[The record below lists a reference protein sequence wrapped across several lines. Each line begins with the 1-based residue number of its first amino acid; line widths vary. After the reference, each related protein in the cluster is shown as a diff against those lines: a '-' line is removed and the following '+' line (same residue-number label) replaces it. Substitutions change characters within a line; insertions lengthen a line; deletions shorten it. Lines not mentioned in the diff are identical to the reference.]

1 MCQSPA
7 ESANNPTIAKRRSRN
22 VGADA
27 SCAFSALLIGFFSTA
42 EAAVCTWQ
50 GGDDIWSTPANWS
63 CAASPGAADDAAI
76 NVGQNVAL
84 DISPTVANFS
94 MAHAGATLSGAGTLS
109 STNDFD
115 MQAGTVSAILGGSVG
130 LTKTTA
136 GTVTLSGAN
145 TYTGN
150 TQVNAG
156 TLALGAGDVLAN
168 ASSLVVNGGTFD
180 LGANSDTVA
189 GVQLLSGS
197 ITGTGTLTSTSTF
210 DVQSGTVSA
219 ALGGSVG
226 LNKTT
231 AGSVTLSGTNT
242 YTGNT
247 QVNAGTLALGAS
259 DVLANTSSLIVNGG
273 TFDLGANSDTVAGVQ
288 LLSGSITGSGTLTST
303 STFDVQSGTI
313 SAALGGSVGL
323 SKTTAGTVTLSGNN
337 TYTGT
342 TQVNAGTL
350 TLGAGDVLA
359 NASSLIVNGGT
370 FDLGANNDTV
380 AGVQLL
386 SGSITGTGTLT
397 STSTFDVQAGT
408 ISAKLGGS
416 VGLNKTTAGTVTLSG
431 ANTYTGNTQVSAGTL
446 ALGASDVLA
455 NTSSL
460 IVNGGTFDLGAN
472 SDTVAGVQLLSG
484 SITGT
489 GTLTSTS
496 TFDVQAGTISAKL
509 GGSVG
514 LNKTTAGT
522 VTLSGANTYTGN
534 TQVSAGTLAL
544 GASDVLANTSSLIV
558 NGGTFDLGGNN
569 DTVAGV
575 QLLSGSI
582 TGTGALTSTSDFD
595 MQAGTI
601 SAALGG
607 SVGLSKTN
615 AGTVTLSGTNTY
627 TGNTQVNAGTLAL
640 GASDVLA
647 NTSSLIVNGGT
658 FDLGANSDTV
668 AGVQLLSGSITGSGT
683 LTSTSTFDVQSGTV
697 SAVLGGS
704 VGLTKTTAGT
714 VTLSGANT
722 YTGNTQVSAG
732 TLALGAGDVL
742 ANTSSLIVN
751 GGTFDLGANNDTVA
765 GVQLLSGSI
774 TGTGTLT
781 STSTFD
787 VQSGTVSAVLGGSVG
802 LTKTTAGTVTL
813 SGANT
818 YTGNTQVSAGTL
830 ALGAGDVLANTSSLI
845 VNGGTFDLGANSD
858 TVAGVQLTSGSI
870 TGTGTLTSNSAFDVQ
885 SGTVSAALGGSVGLN
900 KTTAGT
906 VTLSGSNTYTGTTQV
921 SAGTLALSASDAL
934 ANTSSLVVNGG
945 TFALG
950 SHNDTVAGV
959 RLLSG
964 SITGTGT
971 LTSNSAFDLQSGTVS
986 ANLGGGAGLNKT
998 TSGTVTLSGT
1008 NSYTGNTLV
1017 DAGVLNFTGSNT
1029 HSGNFTGNG
1038 TLQFGAGTQQF
1049 NAGTN
1054 LGTAN
1059 ITFSGGTNLVNAGV
1073 ALTATDAVF
1082 SGGTTTIAGDYSVSN
1097 STTVSGGTVNFSSAA
1112 TKQLNL
1118 GSTFTINNGTVNLQ
1132 HTSTEVSRYVQ
1143 TGGILSGPGEL
1154 RVQSAVLS
1162 GGEMRG
1168 PGSLIISG
1176 SGGSASD
1183 LLLNGNFIL
1192 NNQSTVI
1199 NSGNVRV
1206 TSNASFIGNGTYR
1219 QTAGTTRVD
1228 GVWSQ
1233 ALTDIQAGSFGGNG
1247 SVSGPLIN
1255 NGTVGIAGSH
1265 LTFNGPVS
1273 GSGSYAGI
1281 VDINNSFSPGP
1292 GANGQGIAAID
1303 AASAD
1308 LIFRQSSSLN
1318 LELGGVNGQL
1328 VTDSITA
1335 RSIDLQG
1342 AKLNLQRLASQPN
1355 FSPQQAFSQSVLLQ
1369 TTSGSISGNFNQ
1381 SITCPEGSSDMFIFS
1396 KQEKQ
1401 FLLTMVPRLPNL
1413 VPADVQSLA
1422 NALQQIDCSASTPTN
1437 LQNLLN
1443 GLKPFLAN
1451 GNADASKVDQFI
1463 SALRQISPGQI
1474 AAEQTVSNQI
1484 AKLQTGNI
1492 TQRLV
1497 TLRSASVG
1505 AGSASSF
1512 KSSPTFNT
1520 PVSSSMAIGS
1530 APGILSAPSSA
1541 NNISSPNASSSINT
1555 PSSTPSAP
1563 TSSASSPSL
1572 GSSPNT
1578 PSSNAISI
1586 QASTPEKDGQSSSNA
1601 PSSVSISL
1609 STDNDGNGTDLISGF
1624 SNLGLFINGQ
1634 FEWADRTATVVQR
1647 GYASTMSAVTAGADY
1662 RLSKRLLL
1670 GLSAGYGSSTALISQ
1685 QGGSQSIDGYTLSAF
1700 GSLNLTDNWYV
1711 DLVNN
1716 LTYNQYD
1723 SKRVTLYNDANGTAI
1738 NETASSQTDGW
1749 QNRTSLSS
1757 GYDIAVKEWTFGLRG
1772 RTEYGYNFVNG
1783 RKEQG
1788 AGLGMNMIVGEL
1800 DNESLSSSIGAMVSH
1815 ALSTPVGVL
1824 VSQVNVEWEHQ
1835 WFNKNSLIT
1844 TRFVDSPNNAFTT
1857 NSFSVDKDYINLR
1870 AGLSAQ
1876 LPFGGSAFVQY
1887 DTTFG
1892 QEYVSRHAFNVG
1904 IRMEF

>member
-1 MCQSPA
+1 
-7 ESANNPTIAKRRSRN
+7 
-22 VGADA
+22 
-27 SCAFSALLIGFFSTA
+27 
-42 EAAVCTWQ
+42 
-50 GGDDIWSTPANWS
+50 
-63 CAASPGAADDAAI
+63 
-76 NVGQNVAL
+76 
-84 DISPTVANFS
+84 
-94 MAHAGATLSGAGTLS
+94 
-109 STNDFD
+109 
-115 MQAGTVSAILGGSVG
+115 QAGTV
-130 LTKTTA
+130 
-136 GTVTLSGAN
+136 
-145 TYTGN
+145 
-150 TQVNAG
+150 
-156 TLALGAGDVLAN
+156 
-168 ASSLVVNGGTFD
+168 
-180 LGANSDTVA
+180 
-189 GVQLLSGS
+189 
-197 ITGTGTLTSTSTF
+197 
-210 DVQSGTVSA
+210 
-219 ALGGSVG
+219 
-226 LNKTT
+226 
-231 AGSVTLSGTNT
+231 
-242 YTGNT
+242 
-247 QVNAGTLALGAS
+247 
-259 DVLANTSSLIVNGG
+259 
-273 TFDLGANSDTVAGVQ
+273 
-288 LLSGSITGSGTLTST
+288 
-303 STFDVQSGTI
+303 
-313 SAALGGSVGL
+313 
-323 SKTTAGTVTLSGNN
+323 
-337 TYTGT
+337 
-342 TQVNAGTL
+342 
-350 TLGAGDVLA
+350 
-359 NASSLIVNGGT
+359 
-370 FDLGANNDTV
+370 
-380 AGVQLL
+380 
-386 SGSITGTGTLT
+386 
-397 STSTFDVQAGT
+397 
-408 ISAKLGGS
+408 
-416 VGLNKTTAGTVTLSG
+416 
-431 ANTYTGNTQVSAGTL
+431 
-446 ALGASDVLA
+446 
-455 NTSSL
+455 
-460 IVNGGTFDLGAN
+460 
-472 SDTVAGVQLLSG
+472 
-484 SITGT
+484 
-489 GTLTSTS
+489 
-496 TFDVQAGTISAKL
+496 
-509 GGSVG
+509 
-514 LNKTTAGT
+514 
-522 VTLSGANTYTGN
+522 
-534 TQVSAGTLAL
+534 
-544 GASDVLANTSSLIV
+544 
-558 NGGTFDLGGNN
+558 
-569 DTVAGV
+569 
-575 QLLSGSI
+575 
-582 TGTGALTSTSDFD
+582 
-595 MQAGTI
+595 

-627 TGNTQVNAGTLAL
+627 TDNTQVNAGTLAL

-647 NTSSLIVNGGT
+647 NTSN
-658 FDLGANSDTV
+658 
-668 AGVQLLSGSITGSGT
+668 
-683 LTSTSTFDVQSGTV
+683 
-697 SAVLGGS
+697 
-704 VGLTKTTAGT
+704 
-714 VTLSGANT
+714 
-722 YTGNTQVSAG
+722 
-732 TLALGAGDVL
+732 
-742 ANTSSLIVN
+742 
-751 GGTFDLGANNDTVA
+751 
-765 GVQLLSGSI
+765 
-774 TGTGTLT
+774 
-781 STSTFD
+781 
-787 VQSGTVSAVLGGSVG
+787 
-802 LTKTTAGTVTL
+802 
-813 SGANT
+813 
-818 YTGNTQVSAGTL
+818 
-830 ALGAGDVLANTSSLI
+830 
-845 VNGGTFDLGANSD
+845 
-858 TVAGVQLTSGSI
+858 
-870 TGTGTLTSNSAFDVQ
+870 
-885 SGTVSAALGGSVGLN
+885 
-900 KTTAGT
+900 
-906 VTLSGSNTYTGTTQV
+906 
-921 SAGTLALSASDAL
+921 
-934 ANTSSLVVNGG
+934 LVVNGG

-971 LTSNSAFDLQSGTVS
+971 LTSNSAFDLQSGTIS
-986 ANLGGGAGLNKT
+986 ANLGGNVGLNKT

-1154 RVQSAVLS
+1154 SVQSAVLS

-1206 TSNASFIGNGTYR
+1206 TGNATFTGNGTYR

-1265 LTFNGPVS
+1265 LTLNGPVS

-1303 AASAD
+1303 ATSAD
-1308 LIFRQSSSLN
+1308 LIFRQSGSLN

-1335 RSIDLQG
+1335 RSIDIQG

-1451 GNADASKVDQFI
+1451 GTADASKVDQFI

-1530 APGILSAPSSA
+1530 APGVLSAPSSA
-1541 NNISSPNASSSINT
+1541 NSISSPNASSSINT

-1563 TSSASSPSL
+1563 TSSVSSA
-1572 GSSPNT
+1572 SSPNT

-1609 STDNDGNGTDLISGF
+1609 STDNNNDGTDLISGF

-1634 FEWADRTATVVQR
+1634 FEWADRTATLAQR

-1892 QEYVSRHAFNVG
+1892 QQYVSRHAFNVG

>member
-1 MCQSPA
+1 M
-7 ESANNPTIAKRRSRN
+7 
-22 VGADA
+22 G
-27 SCAFSALLIGFFSTA
+27 
-42 EAAVCTWQ
+42 
-50 GGDDIWSTPANWS
+50 
-63 CAASPGAADDAAI
+63 
-76 NVGQNVAL
+76 
-84 DISPTVANFS
+84 
-94 MAHAGATLSGAGTLS
+94 LS
-109 STNDFD
+109 
-115 MQAGTVSAILGGSVG
+115 
-130 LTKTTA
+130 KTTA
-136 GTVTLSGAN
+136 GTVTLSGSN

-156 TLALGAGDVLAN
+156 TLALGASDVLAN
-168 ASSLVVNGGTFD
+168 ASNLIVNGGTFA
-180 LGANSDTVA
+180 LGSNNDTVA
-189 GVQLLSGS
+189 GLQLLSGS

-219 ALGGSVG
+219 KLGGTNIG

-231 AGSVTLSGTNT
+231 
-242 YTGNT
+242 
-247 QVNAGTLALGAS
+247 
-259 DVLANTSSLIVNGG
+259 
-273 TFDLGANSDTVAGVQ
+273 
-288 LLSGSITGSGTLTST
+288 
-303 STFDVQSGTI
+303 
-313 SAALGGSVGL
+313 
-323 SKTTAGTVTLSGNN
+323 
-337 TYTGT
+337 
-342 TQVNAGTL
+342 
-350 TLGAGDVLA
+350 
-359 NASSLIVNGGT
+359 
-370 FDLGANNDTV
+370 
-380 AGVQLL
+380 
-386 SGSITGTGTLT
+386 
-397 STSTFDVQAGT
+397 
-408 ISAKLGGS
+408 
-416 VGLNKTTAGTVTLSG
+416 
-431 ANTYTGNTQVSAGTL
+431 
-446 ALGASDVLA
+446 
-455 NTSSL
+455 
-460 IVNGGTFDLGAN
+460 
-472 SDTVAGVQLLSG
+472 
-484 SITGT
+484 
-489 GTLTSTS
+489 
-496 TFDVQAGTISAKL
+496 
-509 GGSVG
+509 
-514 LNKTTAGT
+514 
-522 VTLSGANTYTGN
+522 
-534 TQVSAGTLAL
+534 
-544 GASDVLANTSSLIV
+544 
-558 NGGTFDLGGNN
+558 
-569 DTVAGV
+569 
-575 QLLSGSI
+575 
-582 TGTGALTSTSDFD
+582 
-595 MQAGTI
+595 
-601 SAALGG
+601 
-607 SVGLSKTN
+607 

-640 GASDVLA
+640 
-647 NTSSLIVNGGT
+647 
-658 FDLGANSDTV
+658 
-668 AGVQLLSGSITGSGT
+668 
-683 LTSTSTFDVQSGTV
+683 
-697 SAVLGGS
+697 
-704 VGLTKTTAGT
+704 
-714 VTLSGANT
+714 
-722 YTGNTQVSAG
+722 
-732 TLALGAGDVL
+732 
-742 ANTSSLIVN
+742 
-751 GGTFDLGANNDTVA
+751 
-765 GVQLLSGSI
+765 
-774 TGTGTLT
+774 
-781 STSTFD
+781 
-787 VQSGTVSAVLGGSVG
+787 
-802 LTKTTAGTVTL
+802 
-813 SGANT
+813 
-818 YTGNTQVSAGTL
+818 
-830 ALGAGDVLANTSSLI
+830 
-845 VNGGTFDLGANSD
+845 
-858 TVAGVQLTSGSI
+858 
-870 TGTGTLTSNSAFDVQ
+870 
-885 SGTVSAALGGSVGLN
+885 
-900 KTTAGT
+900 
-906 VTLSGSNTYTGTTQV
+906 
-921 SAGTLALSASDAL
+921 SASDAL
-934 ANTSSLVVNGG
+934 ANTSSLVVDGG

-986 ANLGGGAGLNKT
+986 ANLGGGVGLNKT

-1017 DAGVLNFTGSNT
+1017 DAGVLNFTGNNT

-1247 SVSGPLIN
+1247 SVSGPVIN

-1265 LTFNGPVS
+1265 LTLNGPVS

-1335 RSIDLQG
+1335 RSIDIQG

-1530 APGILSAPSSA
+1530 APGVLSAPSSA

-1555 PSSTPSAP
+1555 PSSAPSAP
-1563 TSSASSPSL
+1563 TSSASSP
-1572 GSSPNT
+1572 NT
-1578 PSSNAISI
+1578 PSSNAINI

-1609 STDNDGNGTDLISGF
+1609 STDNNNDGTDLISGF

-1647 GYASTMSAVTAGADY
+1647 GYASSMSAVTAGADY

-1788 AGLGMNMIVGEL
+1788 ADLGMNMIVGEL

>member
-1 MCQSPA
+1 MCQSLA
-7 ESANNPTIAKRRSRN
+7 ESANNPLIAGRRSRSL
-22 VGADA
+22 GAYA
-27 SCAFSALLIGFFSTA
+27 SYPFSALLIGFFSTA
-42 EAAVCTWQ
+42 DAAVCNWQ

-63 CAASPGAADDAAI
+63 CAASPGAADDAVI

-84 DISPTVANFS
+84 DISPSVANFS
-94 MAHAGATLSGAGTLS
+94 LAHAGATLSGAGTLT

-115 MQAGTVSAILGGSVG
+115 MQAGTVSAVLGGSVG
-130 LTKTTA
+130 LNKTTA
-136 GTVTLSGAN
+136 GTVTLSGTN

-150 TQVNAG
+150 TQVSAG
-156 TLALGAGDVLAN
+156 TLVLGNSNVIAD

-197 ITGTGTLTSTSTF
+197 ITGTGTLTSNSTF
-210 DVQSGTVSA
+210 DMQAGTVSA
-219 ALGGSVG
+219 V
-226 LNKTT
+226 
-231 AGSVTLSGTNT
+231 
-242 YTGNT
+242 
-247 QVNAGTLALGAS
+247 
-259 DVLANTSSLIVNGG
+259 
-273 TFDLGANSDTVAGVQ
+273 
-288 LLSGSITGSGTLTST
+288 
-303 STFDVQSGTI
+303 
-313 SAALGGSVGL
+313 
-323 SKTTAGTVTLSGNN
+323 
-337 TYTGT
+337 
-342 TQVNAGTL
+342 
-350 TLGAGDVLA
+350 
-359 NASSLIVNGGT
+359 
-370 FDLGANNDTV
+370 
-380 AGVQLL
+380 
-386 SGSITGTGTLT
+386 
-397 STSTFDVQAGT
+397 
-408 ISAKLGGS
+408 LGGS

-431 ANTYTGNTQVSAGTL
+431 TNTYTGNTQVSAGSL
-446 ALGASDVLA
+446 ALGNSNVIADA
-455 NTSSL
+455 SSL
-460 IVNGGTFDLGAN
+460 VVNGGTFDLGAN

-489 GTLTSTS
+489 GTLTSNS
-496 TFDVQAGTISAKL
+496 TFDMQAGTVSAVL

-522 VTLSGANTYTGN
+522 VTLSGTNTYTGN
-534 TQVSAGTLAL
+534 TQVSAGSLAL
-544 GASDVLANTSSLIV
+544 GNSNVIADASNLV
-558 NGGTFDLGGNN
+558 
-569 DTVAGV
+569 
-575 QLLSGSI
+575 
-582 TGTGALTSTSDFD
+582 
-595 MQAGTI
+595 
-601 SAALGG
+601 
-607 SVGLSKTN
+607 
-615 AGTVTLSGTNTY
+615 
-627 TGNTQVNAGTLAL
+627 
-640 GASDVLA
+640 
-647 NTSSLIVNGGT
+647 VNGGT

-668 AGVQLLSGSITGSGT
+668 AGVQLLSGSITGTGT
-683 LTSTSTFDVQSGTV
+683 LTSNSTFDMQAGTV

-704 VGLTKTTAGT
+704 VGLNKTTAGT
-714 VTLSGANT
+714 VTLSGTNTYTGNTQVSAGSLALGNSNVIADASSLVVNGGTFDLGANSDTVAGVQLLSGSITGTGTLTSNSAFDLQAGTVSAVLGGSVGLNKTTAGTVTLSGTNTYTGNTQVSTGTLALGNSNVIADASSLVVNGGTFDLGANSDTVAGVQLLSGSITGTGTLTSNSTFDMQAGTVSAVLGGSVGLNKTTAGTVTLSGSNT

-751 GGTFDLGANNDTVA
+751 GGSFDLGSHNDTVA

-781 STSTFD
+781 SNSTFD
-787 VQSGTVSAVLGGSVG
+787 MQAGTVSAVLGGSVG
-802 LTKTTAGTVTL
+802 LNKTTAGTVTL
-813 SGANT
+813 SGTNT

-845 VNGGTFDLGANSD
+845 VNGGSFD
-858 TVAGVQLTSGSI
+858 
-870 TGTGTLTSNSAFDVQ
+870 
-885 SGTVSAALGGSVGLN
+885 
-900 KTTAGT
+900 
-906 VTLSGSNTYTGTTQV
+906 
-921 SAGTLALSASDAL
+921 
-934 ANTSSLVVNGG
+934 
-945 TFALG
+945 LG

-959 RLLSG
+959 QLLSG

-971 LTSNSAFDLQSGTVS
+971 LTSNSAFDLQAGTVN
-986 ANLGGGAGLNKT
+986 ANLGGNVGLNKT
-998 TSGTVTLSGT
+998 TSGTVILNGT

-1038 TLQFGAGTQQF
+1038 TLQFGAGNHQF
-1049 NAGTN
+1049 NTGTN

-1112 TKQLNL
+1112 TKLLNL

-1162 GGEMRG
+1162 GGQMLG

-1206 TSNASFIGNGTYR
+1206 TSNATFTGSGTYR
-1219 QTAGTTRVD
+1219 QTAGTTQVD

-1233 ALTDIQAGSFGGNG
+1233 ALTEIQAGSFGGNG
-1247 SVSGPLIN
+1247 SISGPLIN
-1255 NGTVGIAGSH
+1255 DGTVGIAGSH
-1265 LTFNGPVS
+1265 LTLNGPVS

-1303 AASAD
+1303 ATSAD
-1308 LIFRQSSSLN
+1308 LIFRESSSLN

-1328 VTDSITA
+1328 VTDAINA
-1335 RSIDLQG
+1335 RSIDIQG
-1342 AKLNLQRLASQPN
+1342 AKLNLQRLLSQPN

-1422 NALQQIDCSASTPTN
+1422 SALQQIDCSASTPTN

-1451 GNADASKVDQFI
+1451 GTADASKVDQFI

-1484 AKLQTGNI
+1484 AKLQSGNV

-1497 TLRSASVG
+1497 SLRAGSVG
-1505 AGSASSF
+1505 AGSPSSF
-1512 KSSPTFNT
+1512 NASAKLNT

-1530 APGILSAPSSA
+1530 APGNISGPSSTNSVSA
-1541 NNISSPNASSSINT
+1541 PNASSSINT
-1555 PSSTPSAP
+1555 PS
-1563 TSSASSPSL
+1563 
-1572 GSSPNT
+1572 T
-1578 PSSNAISI
+1578 PSSNGISI

-1609 STDNDGNGTDLISGF
+1609 NTGNDADGTDLISGF

-1662 RLSKRLLL
+1662 RLSKRLLM

-1685 QGGSQSIDGYTLSAF
+1685 QGGSQSIDGYTVSAF

-1723 SKRVTLYNDANGTAI
+1723 SKRVTLYNDANGTAV

-1788 AGLGMNMIVGEL
+1788 AGLGMNMIVGDL
-1800 DNESLSSSIGAMVSH
+1800 DNESLSSSIGAMVTH
-1815 ALSTPVGVL
+1815 ALSTPMGVL

-1876 LPFGGSAFVQY
+1876 LPFGGSAFIQY

>member
-7 ESANNPTIAKRRSRN
+7 ESANNPTIAKRRSRS

-27 SCAFSALLIGFFSTA
+27 SFAFSALLIGFFSTA

-180 LGANSDTVA
+180 LGAN
-189 GVQLLSGS
+189 
-197 ITGTGTLTSTSTF
+197 
-210 DVQSGTVSA
+210 
-219 ALGGSVG
+219 
-226 LNKTT
+226 
-231 AGSVTLSGTNT
+231 
-242 YTGNT
+242 
-247 QVNAGTLALGAS
+247 
-259 DVLANTSSLIVNGG
+259 
-273 TFDLGANSDTVAGVQ
+273 
-288 LLSGSITGSGTLTST
+288 
-303 STFDVQSGTI
+303 
-313 SAALGGSVGL
+313 
-323 SKTTAGTVTLSGNN
+323 
-337 TYTGT
+337 
-342 TQVNAGTL
+342 
-350 TLGAGDVLA
+350 
-359 NASSLIVNGGT
+359 
-370 FDLGANNDTV
+370 NDTV

-408 ISAKLGGS
+408 VSANLGGS

-446 ALGASDVLA
+446 ALGASDA
-455 NTSSL
+455 
-460 IVNGGTFDLGAN
+460 
-472 SDTVAGVQLLSG
+472 
-484 SITGT
+484 
-489 GTLTSTS
+489 
-496 TFDVQAGTISAKL
+496 
-509 GGSVG
+509 
-514 LNKTTAGT
+514 
-522 VTLSGANTYTGN
+522 
-534 TQVSAGTLAL
+534 
-544 GASDVLANTSSLIV
+544 
-558 NGGTFDLGGNN
+558 
-569 DTVAGV
+569 
-575 QLLSGSI
+575 
-582 TGTGALTSTSDFD
+582 
-595 MQAGTI
+595 
-601 SAALGG
+601 
-607 SVGLSKTN
+607 
-615 AGTVTLSGTNTY
+615 
-627 TGNTQVNAGTLAL
+627 
-640 GASDVLA
+640 
-647 NTSSLIVNGGT
+647 
-658 FDLGANSDTV
+658 
-668 AGVQLLSGSITGSGT
+668 
-683 LTSTSTFDVQSGTV
+683 
-697 SAVLGGS
+697 
-704 VGLTKTTAGT
+704 
-714 VTLSGANT
+714 
-722 YTGNTQVSAG
+722 
-732 TLALGAGDVL
+732 L

-781 STSTFD
+781 STSDFDMQAGTVSAALGGSVGLSKTTAGTVTLSGTNTYTGNTQVNAGTLALGAGDVLANASSLIVNGGTFDLGANSDTVAGVQLLSGSITGSGTLTSNSTFDVQSGTVSAKLGGTNIGLNKTTAGTVTLSGANTYTGNTQVSAGTLTLGASDVLANTSSLVVNGDTFDLGANNDTVAGVQLTSGSITGTGTLTSTSDFDMQAGTVSAALGGSVGLTKTTAGTVTLSGTNTYTGNTQVNAGTLALGAGDVLANASSLIVNGGTFDLGANNDTVAGVQLLSGSITGSGTLTSNSTFDVQAGTVSAALGGSAGLSKITAGTVTLSGTNTYTGNTQVSAGTLALGASDVLANASSLVVNGGTFALGNHNDTVDGVQLTSGSITGSGTLTSNSTFDVQSGTVSAALGGSVGLTKTTAGSVTLSGTNTYTGNTQVNAGTLALGAGDVLANTSSLVVNGGTFDLGANSDTVAGVQLLSGSITGSGTLTSNSTFD

-813 SGANT
+813 SGTNT
-818 YTGNTQVSAGTL
+818 YTGNTLVSAGTL
-830 ALGAGDVLANTSSLI
+830 ALGASDVLANTSSLI
-845 VNGGTFDLGANSD
+845 VNGGTFALGSHND
-858 TVAGVQLTSGSI
+858 TVAGVRLLSGSI
-870 TGTGTLTSNSAFDVQ
+870 TGAGTLTSNSAFDVQ
-885 SGTVSAALGGSVGLN
+885 SGTVSANLGGSVGLS
-900 KTTAGT
+900 KTTAGS
-906 VTLSGSNTYTGTTQV
+906 VTLSGSNTYTGNTQV
-921 SAGTLALSASDAL
+921 SAGALTLGASDVL

-964 SITGTGT
+964 SITGAGT

-1132 HTSTEVSRYVQ
+1132 HSSTEVSRYVQ

-1247 SVSGPLIN
+1247 NISGPLIN

-1265 LTFNGPVS
+1265 LTLNGPVS
-1273 GSGSYAGI
+1273 GNGSYAGI

-1308 LIFRQSSSLN
+1308 LIFRQASSLN

-1335 RSIDLQG
+1335 RSIDIQG

-1492 TQRLV
+1492 TQRLI

-1530 APGILSAPSSA
+1530 APGVLSAPGSA
-1541 NNISSPNASSSINT
+1541 NSISSPNASSSINT
-1555 PSSTPSAP
+1555 PSSAPSAP
-1563 TSSASSPSL
+1563 TSSVSSA
-1572 GSSPNT
+1572 SSPNT

-1586 QASTPEKDGQSSSNA
+1586 QASTPEKDGQPSSNA

-1609 STDNDGNGTDLISGF
+1609 STDNNNDGTDLISGF

-1647 GYASTMSAVTAGADY
+1647 GYASSMSAVTAGADY

-1892 QEYVSRHAFNVG
+1892 QQYVSRHAFNVG

>member
-1 MCQSPA
+1 MYQAPA
-7 ESANNPTIAKRRSRN
+7 ESANNPPIAKRRSRS
-22 VGADA
+22 VGA
-27 SCAFSALLIGFFSTA
+27 SCAISALLFGFFSTA
-42 EAAVCTWQ
+42 DAAVCNWQ

-63 CAASPGAADDAAI
+63 CAASPGAADDAVI

-94 MAHAGATLSGAGTLS
+94 LAHAGSTLSGAGTLTS
-109 STNDFD
+109 NNDFD
-115 MQAGTVSAILGGSVG
+115 MQAGTVSAALGGSVG
-130 LTKTTA
+130 LSKTTA
-136 GTVTLSGAN
+136 GTVTLSGTN

-156 TLALGAGDVLAN
+156 TLALGASDVLAN
-168 ASSLVVNGGTFD
+168 ASSLVVNGGIFD
-180 LGANSDTVA
+180 LGSNNDTVT

-219 ALGGSVG
+219 NLGGSVG

-231 AGSVTLSGTNT
+231 AGTMTLSGANS

-273 TFDLGANSDTVAGVQ
+273 TFDLGSHNDTVDGVQ
-288 LLSGSITGSGTLTST
+288 LTSGSITGTGTLTST
-303 STFDVQSGTI
+303 STFDVQSGTV

-323 SKTTAGTVTLSGNN
+323 TKTTAGTVTLSGSN
-337 TYTGT
+337 TYTGN
-342 TQVNAGTL
+342 TQVSTGTL
-350 TLGAGDVLA
+350 ALGASDVLA
-359 NASSLIVNGGT
+359 NASSLIVNGGI
-370 FDLGANNDTV
+370 FDLGSNNDTVTGVQLLSGSITGTGTLTSTSTFDVQAGTVSANLGGNNIGLSKISAGTVTLSGANSYTGNTQVNAGTLALGASDVLANASSLVVNGGIFDLGSNNDTVTGVQLLSGSITGTGTLTSTSTFDVQSGTVSTALGGNNIGLSKISAGTVTLSGANSYTGNTQVNAGTLALGASDVLANASSLVVNGGTFALGPHNDTV

-408 ISAKLGGS
+408 VSAALGGS
-416 VGLNKTTAGTVTLSG
+416 VGLTKTTAGTVTLSG
-431 ANTYTGNTQVSAGTL
+431 SNTYTGNTQVSAGTL

-460 IVNGGTFDLGAN
+460 IVNGGTFDLGSN
-472 SDTVAGVQLLSG
+472 NDTVTGVQLLSGSITGTGTLTSTSDFDMQAGTVSANLGGSVGLNKTSAGTVTLSGSNTYTGNTQVNVGTLALGASDVLANASNLIVNGGIFDLGSNNDTVTGVQLLSG

-496 TFDVQAGTISAKL
+496 TFDVR
-509 GGSVG
+509 
-514 LNKTTAGT
+514 AGT
-522 VTLSGANTYTGN
+522 V
-534 TQVSAGTLAL
+534 
-544 GASDVLANTSSLIV
+544 
-558 NGGTFDLGGNN
+558 
-569 DTVAGV
+569 
-575 QLLSGSI
+575 
-582 TGTGALTSTSDFD
+582 
-595 MQAGTI
+595 

-607 SVGLSKTN
+607 SVGLTKTT

-647 NTSSLIVNGGT
+647 NASSLIVNGGT
-658 FDLGANSDTV
+658 FALGSNNDTV
-668 AGVQLLSGSITGSGT
+668 TGVQLLSGSITGTGT
-683 LTSTSTFDVQSGTV
+683 LTSTSDFDMQAGTI
-697 SAVLGGS
+697 SAALGGS

-714 VTLSGANT
+714 VTLSGTNT

-732 TLALGAGDVL
+732 TLALGASDVL
-742 ANTSSLIVN
+742 TNSSSLIVN
-751 GGTFDLGANNDTVA
+751 
-765 GVQLLSGSI
+765 S
-774 TGTGTLT
+774 GTL
-781 STSTFD
+781 D
-787 VQSGTVSAVLGGSVG
+787 
-802 LTKTTAGTVTL
+802 
-813 SGANT
+813 
-818 YTGNTQVSAGTL
+818 
-830 ALGAGDVLANTSSLI
+830 
-845 VNGGTFDLGANSD
+845 
-858 TVAGVQLTSGSI
+858 
-870 TGTGTLTSNSAFDVQ
+870 
-885 SGTVSAALGGSVGLN
+885 
-900 KTTAGT
+900 
-906 VTLSGSNTYTGTTQV
+906 
-921 SAGTLALSASDAL
+921 
-934 ANTSSLVVNGG
+934 
-945 TFALG
+945 LG

-959 RLLSG
+959 QLTSG

-986 ANLGGGAGLNKT
+986 ANLGGSVGLNKT

-1038 TLQFGAGTQQF
+1038 TLQFGAGTHQF
-1049 NAGTN
+1049 NAGTS

-1073 ALTATDAVF
+1073 ALSATDALF

-1112 TKQLNL
+1112 NKLLNL

-1162 GGEMRG
+1162 GGQMLG

-1206 TSNASFIGNGTYR
+1206 TSNATFTGAGTYR
-1219 QTAGTTRVD
+1219 QTAGTTQVD

-1233 ALTDIQAGSFGGNG
+1233 ALTEIQAGSFGGNG
-1247 SVSGPLIN
+1247 NISGPVIN

-1265 LTFNGPVS
+1265 LTLNGPVS
-1273 GSGSYAGI
+1273 GSGSYAGT

-1292 GANGQGIAAID
+1292 GANGQGIAAIN
-1303 AASAD
+1303 ATSAD
-1308 LIFRQSSSLN
+1308 LIFRQSSNLN

-1335 RSIDLQG
+1335 RSIDIQG

-1369 TTSGSISGNFNQ
+1369 TTSGSITGNFNQ

-1422 NALQQIDCSASTPTN
+1422 SALQQIDCSATTPSN

-1451 GNADASKVDQFI
+1451 GTADASKVDQFI

-1492 TQRLV
+1492 TQRLI
-1497 TLRSASVG
+1497 TQRSASVG
-1505 AGSASSF
+1505 AGSPSSF

-1530 APGILSAPSSA
+1530 ASGNVSLPSSA
-1541 NNISSPNASSSINT
+1541 NSISAPNASSSINT
-1555 PSSTPSAP
+1555 PSSAPSAP
-1563 TSSASSPSL
+1563 TSSASA
-1572 GSSPNT
+1572 
-1578 PSSNAISI
+1578 PSSNGISI

-1609 STDNDGNGTDLISGF
+1609 STDNDNDGTDLISGF

-1634 FEWADRTATVVQR
+1634 FEWADRTATLAQR

-1800 DNESLSSSIGAMVSH
+1800 DNESLSSSIGAMISH

-1892 QEYVSRHAFNVG
+1892 QQYVSRHAFNVG

>member
-7 ESANNPTIAKRRSRN
+7 EPTNNPLTGERHSR
-22 VGADA
+22 DA
-27 SCAFSALLIGFFSTA
+27 GTSLTYAFSALLLGFFSTA
-42 EAAVCTWQ
+42 DATTCNWLVIDST
-50 GGDDIWSTPANWS
+50 WSTPANWS
-63 CAASPGAADDAAI
+63 CAASPGAADDAVI
-76 NVGQNVAL
+76 DVGQTVDL
-84 DISPTVANFS
+84 DISPTVTKFTLANS
-94 MAHAGATLSGAGTLS
+94 AAILSGTETLT
-109 STNDFD
+109 STTDFD
-115 MQAGTVSAILGGSVG
+115 MQAGTVNANLAGSVGLTKTTAGTVTLSGTNTYTGNTQVSAGTLALGASDVLANASSLLVNGGIFDLGVNNDTVALVQLLSGSITGTGTLTSTSTFDVQSGTVSAALGGSVGLTKTTTGTVTLSGTNTYTGNTQVSAGTLALGASDVLANASSLIVNGGTFDLGSNNDTVTGVQLLSGSITGTGTLTSTSTFDVQSGTVSAALGGSVG

-136 GTVTLSGAN
+136 GTVTLSGTNA
-145 TYTGN
+145 YTGN
-150 TQVNAG
+150 TQVSAG
-156 TLALGAGDVLAN
+156 TLALGASDVLAN
-168 ASSLVVNGGTFD
+168 ASSLIVNGGTFD
-180 LGANSDTVA
+180 LGSNNDTVTGVQLLSGSITGTGTLTSTSTFDVQAGTVSAALGGSVGLTKTTAGTVTLSGINAYTGNTQVSAGTLALGASDVLANASSLIVNGGIFALGANSDTVA

-226 LNKTT
+226 LT
-231 AGSVTLSGTNT
+231 
-242 YTGNT
+242 
-247 QVNAGTLALGAS
+247 
-259 DVLANTSSLIVNGG
+259 
-273 TFDLGANSDTVAGVQ
+273 
-288 LLSGSITGSGTLTST
+288 
-303 STFDVQSGTI
+303 
-313 SAALGGSVGL
+313 
-323 SKTTAGTVTLSGNN
+323 KTTAGTVTLSG
-337 TYTGT
+337 T
-342 TQVNAGTL
+342 NA
-350 TLGAGDVLA
+350 
-359 NASSLIVNGGT
+359 
-370 FDLGANNDTV
+370 
-380 AGVQLL
+380 
-386 SGSITGTGTLT
+386 
-397 STSTFDVQAGT
+397 
-408 ISAKLGGS
+408 
-416 VGLNKTTAGTVTLSG
+416 
-431 ANTYTGNTQVSAGTL
+431 YTGNTQVSAGTL

-455 NTSSL
+455 NASSL
-460 IVNGGTFDLGAN
+460 IVNGGTFDLG
-472 SDTVAGVQLLSG
+472 S
-484 SITGT
+484 
-489 GTLTSTS
+489 
-496 TFDVQAGTISAKL
+496 
-509 GGSVG
+509 
-514 LNKTTAGT
+514 
-522 VTLSGANTYTGN
+522 
-534 TQVSAGTLAL
+534 
-544 GASDVLANTSSLIV
+544 
-558 NGGTFDLGGNN
+558 NN
-569 DTVAGV
+569 DTV
-575 QLLSGSI
+575 
-582 TGTGALTSTSDFD
+582 T
-595 MQAGTI
+595 
-601 SAALGG
+601 
-607 SVGLSKTN
+607 
-615 AGTVTLSGTNTY
+615 
-627 TGNTQVNAGTLAL
+627 
-640 GASDVLA
+640 
-647 NTSSLIVNGGT
+647 
-658 FDLGANSDTV
+658 
-668 AGVQLLSGSITGSGT
+668 
-683 LTSTSTFDVQSGTV
+683 
-697 SAVLGGS
+697 
-704 VGLTKTTAGT
+704 
-714 VTLSGANT
+714 
-722 YTGNTQVSAG
+722 
-732 TLALGAGDVL
+732 
-742 ANTSSLIVN
+742 
-751 GGTFDLGANNDTVA
+751 

-787 VQSGTVSAVLGGSVG
+787 VQSGTVSAALGGSVG

-813 SGANT
+813 SGTNA

-830 ALGAGDVLANTSSLI
+830 ALGASDVLANASSLI
-845 VNGGTFDLGANSD
+845 VNGGTFDLGSNND
-858 TVAGVQLTSGSI
+858 TVTGVQLLSGSI
-870 TGTGTLTSNSAFDVQ
+870 TGTGTLTSTSTFDVQ
-885 SGTVSAALGGSVGLN
+885 AGTVSAALGGSVGLT

-906 VTLSGSNTYTGTTQV
+906 VTLSGINAYTGNTQV
-921 SAGTLALSASDAL
+921 SAGTLALGASDVL
-934 ANTSSLVVNGG
+934 ANASSLIVNGG
-945 TFALG
+945 IFALG
-950 SHNDTVAGV
+950 ANSDTVAGV
-959 RLLSG
+959 QLLSG

-971 LTSNSAFDLQSGTVS
+971 LTSNSAFDLQAGTVS
-986 ANLGGGAGLNKT
+986 ANLAGSVGLNKT
-998 TSGTVTLSGT
+998 TSGTVTLGGT

-1017 DAGVLNFTGSNT
+1017 DAGKLNFTGSNT

-1038 TLQFGAGTQQF
+1038 TLEFGAGTHQF

-1059 ITFSGGTNLVNAGV
+1059 ITFSGGTNLVNADV

-1097 STTVSGGTVNFSSAA
+1097 STEVSGGIVNFSSAA
-1112 TKQLNL
+1112 TKLLNL
-1118 GSTFTINNGTVNLQ
+1118 GSTFTIKGGTVNLQ
-1132 HTSTEVSRYVQ
+1132 HTSTEVSRYEQ

-1162 GGEMRG
+1162 GGEMQG

-1206 TSNASFIGNGTYR
+1206 TGNATFTGTGTYR
-1219 QTAGTTRVD
+1219 QTAGTTQVD

-1233 ALTDIQAGSFGGNG
+1233 ALTEIQAGTFGGNG
-1247 SVSGPLIN
+1247 NISGPVIN

-1265 LTFNGPVS
+1265 LTLNGPVS
-1273 GSGSYAGI
+1273 GSGSYAGS

-1303 AASAD
+1303 ATSAD

-1335 RSIDLQG
+1335 RSIDIQG

-1369 TTSGSISGNFNQ
+1369 TTSGSITGNFNQ

-1422 NALQQIDCSASTPTN
+1422 SALQQIDCSASTSAN

-1451 GNADASKVDQFI
+1451 GTADASKVDQFI

-1474 AAEQTVSNQI
+1474 AAEQNVSNQI
-1484 AKLQTGNI
+1484 AKLQTSNI
-1492 TQRLV
+1492 TQRLI
-1497 TLRSASVG
+1497 TLRSPNVG
-1505 AGSASSF
+1505 AGTLSSFNAPANLNSTVTSSFNAGGASSLG
-1512 KSSPTFNT
+1512 T
-1520 PVSSSMAIGS
+1520 PSATNSVST
-1530 APGILSAPSSA
+1530 
-1541 NNISSPNASSSINT
+1541 PNASSSINT
-1555 PSSTPSAP
+1555 PSSAPS
-1563 TSSASSPSL
+1563 S
-1572 GSSPNT
+1572 

-1586 QASTPEKDGQSSSNA
+1586 QASTPEKEGQPSSNT

-1609 STDNDGNGTDLISGF
+1609 STDNDNDGTDLFSGF
-1624 SNLGLFINGQ
+1624 NNLGLFINGQ

-1662 RLSKRLLL
+1662 RLSKRLLM

-1723 SKRVTLYNDANGTAI
+1723 SKRVTLYNDAIGTAI

-1757 GYDIAVKEWTFGLRG
+1757 GYDIALKEWTFGLRG

-1788 AGLGMNMIVGEL
+1788 AGLGMNMIVGDL
-1800 DNESLSSSIGAMVSH
+1800 NNESLSSSIGAMISH
-1815 ALSTPVGVL
+1815 ALSTPMGVL

-1844 TRFVDSPNNAFTT
+1844 TRFVDAPNNAFTT

-1876 LPFGGSAFVQY
+1876 LPFGGSAFIQY
-1887 DTTFG
+1887 DTTIG

>member
-7 ESANNPTIAKRRSRN
+7 ESANNPTIAKRRSRS

-27 SCAFSALLIGFFSTA
+27 SFAFSALLIGFFSTA

-180 LGANSDTVA
+180 LGAN
-189 GVQLLSGS
+189 
-197 ITGTGTLTSTSTF
+197 
-210 DVQSGTVSA
+210 
-219 ALGGSVG
+219 
-226 LNKTT
+226 
-231 AGSVTLSGTNT
+231 
-242 YTGNT
+242 
-247 QVNAGTLALGAS
+247 
-259 DVLANTSSLIVNGG
+259 
-273 TFDLGANSDTVAGVQ
+273 
-288 LLSGSITGSGTLTST
+288 
-303 STFDVQSGTI
+303 
-313 SAALGGSVGL
+313 
-323 SKTTAGTVTLSGNN
+323 
-337 TYTGT
+337 
-342 TQVNAGTL
+342 
-350 TLGAGDVLA
+350 
-359 NASSLIVNGGT
+359 
-370 FDLGANNDTV
+370 NDTV

-408 ISAKLGGS
+408 VSANLGGS

-446 ALGASDVLA
+446 ALGASDA
-455 NTSSL
+455 
-460 IVNGGTFDLGAN
+460 
-472 SDTVAGVQLLSG
+472 
-484 SITGT
+484 
-489 GTLTSTS
+489 
-496 TFDVQAGTISAKL
+496 
-509 GGSVG
+509 
-514 LNKTTAGT
+514 
-522 VTLSGANTYTGN
+522 
-534 TQVSAGTLAL
+534 
-544 GASDVLANTSSLIV
+544 
-558 NGGTFDLGGNN
+558 
-569 DTVAGV
+569 
-575 QLLSGSI
+575 
-582 TGTGALTSTSDFD
+582 
-595 MQAGTI
+595 
-601 SAALGG
+601 
-607 SVGLSKTN
+607 
-615 AGTVTLSGTNTY
+615 
-627 TGNTQVNAGTLAL
+627 
-640 GASDVLA
+640 
-647 NTSSLIVNGGT
+647 
-658 FDLGANSDTV
+658 
-668 AGVQLLSGSITGSGT
+668 
-683 LTSTSTFDVQSGTV
+683 
-697 SAVLGGS
+697 
-704 VGLTKTTAGT
+704 
-714 VTLSGANT
+714 
-722 YTGNTQVSAG
+722 
-732 TLALGAGDVL
+732 L

-781 STSTFD
+781 STSDFDMQAGTVSAALGGSVGLSKTTAGTVTLSGTNTYTGNTQVNAGTFALGAGDVLANASSLIVNGGTFDLGANSDTVAGVQLLSGSITGSGTLTSNSTFD
-787 VQSGTVSAVLGGSVG
+787 VQSGTVSAKLGGTNIG
-802 LTKTTAGTVTL
+802 LNKTTAGTVTL

-830 ALGAGDVLANTSSLI
+830 TLGASDVLANTSSLV
-845 VNGGTFDLGANSD
+845 VNGGTFDLGANND

-870 TGTGTLTSNSAFDVQ
+870 TGTGTLTSTSDFDMQAGTVSAALGGSVGLTKTTAGTVTLSGTNTYTGNTQVNAGTLALGAGDVLANASSLIVNGGTFDLGANNDTVAGVQLLSGSITGSGTLTSNSTFDVQAGTVSAALGGSAGLSKITAGTVTLSGTNTYTGNTQVSAGTLALGASDVLANASSLVVNGGTFALGNHNDTVDGVQLTSGSITGSGTLTSNSTFDVQ
-885 SGTVSAALGGSVGLN
+885 SGTVSAALGGSVGLT
-900 KTTAGT
+900 KTTAGSVT
-906 VTLSGSNTYTGTTQV
+906 LSGTNTYTGNTQVNAGTLALGAGDVLANTSSLVVNGGTFDLGANSDTVAGVQLLSGSITGSGTLTSNSTFDVQSGTVSAVLGGSVGLTKTTAGSVTLSGTNTYTGNTQVSAGTLALGASDVLANTSSLIVNGGTFALGSHNDTVAGVRLLSGSITGAGTLTSNSAFDVQSGTVSANLGGSVGLSKTTAGSVTLSGSNTYTGTTQV

-934 ANTSSLVVNGG
+934 ANTSSLVVDGG

-986 ANLGGGAGLNKT
+986 ANLGGGVGLNKT

-1017 DAGVLNFTGSNT
+1017 DAGVLNFTGNNT

-1247 SVSGPLIN
+1247 SVSGPVIN

-1265 LTFNGPVS
+1265 LTLNGPVS

-1335 RSIDLQG
+1335 RSIDIQG

-1530 APGILSAPSSA
+1530 APGVLSAPSSA

-1555 PSSTPSAP
+1555 PSSAPSAP
-1563 TSSASSPSL
+1563 TSSASSP
-1572 GSSPNT
+1572 NT
-1578 PSSNAISI
+1578 PSSNAINI

-1609 STDNDGNGTDLISGF
+1609 STDNNNDGTDLISGF

-1634 FEWADRTATVVQR
+1634 FEWADRTATLAQR

>member
-7 ESANNPTIAKRRSRN
+7 ESANNPPIAKRRSRS

-42 EAAVCTWQ
+42 DAAVCTWQ

-94 MAHAGATLSGAGTLS
+94 LAHTGATLSGAGTLS

-115 MQAGTVSAILGGSVG
+115 MQAGTVSAVLGGSVG

-180 LGANSDTVA
+180 LGANNDTVA
-189 GVQLLSGS
+189 SVQLLAGS
-197 ITGTGTLTSTSTF
+197 ITGTGTLTSTSDF
-210 DVQSGTVSA
+210 DMQAGTVSA

-231 AGSVTLSGTNT
+231 AGTVTLSGANT

-259 DVLANTSSLIVNGG
+259 DVLANTSSLVVSGG

-288 LLSGSITGSGTLTST
+288 LLSGSITGSGTLTSN
-303 STFDVQSGTI
+303 STFDVQSGT
-313 SAALGGSVGL
+313 V
-323 SKTTAGTVTLSGNN
+323 
-337 TYTGT
+337 
-342 TQVNAGTL
+342 
-350 TLGAGDVLA
+350 
-359 NASSLIVNGGT
+359 
-370 FDLGANNDTV
+370 
-380 AGVQLL
+380 
-386 SGSITGTGTLT
+386 
-397 STSTFDVQAGT
+397 
-408 ISAKLGGS
+408 SAKLGGTNI
-416 VGLNKTTAGTVTLSG
+416 GLNKTTAGTVTLSG

-446 ALGASDVLA
+446 TLGASDVLA

-496 TFDVQAGTISAKL
+496 DFDMQAGTVSAAL

-522 VTLSGANTYTGN
+522 VTLSGSNTYTGT

-544 GASDVLANTSSLIV
+544 GASDVIADASSLV
-558 NGGTFDLGGNN
+558 VSGGSIFDLGANN

-582 TGTGALTSTSDFD
+582 TGTG
-595 MQAGTI
+595 
-601 SAALGG
+601 
-607 SVGLSKTN
+607 
-615 AGTVTLSGTNTY
+615 
-627 TGNTQVNAGTLAL
+627 
-640 GASDVLA
+640 
-647 NTSSLIVNGGT
+647 
-658 FDLGANSDTV
+658 
-668 AGVQLLSGSITGSGT
+668 T

-697 SAVLGGS
+697 SAKLGGTNI
-704 VGLTKTTAGT
+704 GLNKTTAGT
-714 VTLSGANT
+714 VTLSGSNT
-722 YTGNTQVSAG
+722 YTGTTQVSAG
-732 TLALGAGDVL
+732 TLALGASDAL

-787 VQSGTVSAVLGGSVG
+787 VQSGTVSANLGGSAG
-802 LTKTTAGTVTL
+802 LSKTTAGTVTL
-813 SGANT
+813 SGSNT
-818 YTGNTQVSAGTL
+818 YTGTTQVSAGTLTLGAGDVLANTSSLVVNGGTFDLGANNDTVTGVQLLSGSITGTGTLTSTSTFDVQSGTVSAALGGSVGLSKTTAGTVTLSGSNTYTGTTQVSAGTL
-830 ALGAGDVLANTSSLI
+830 ALGAGDALANTSSLI
-845 VNGGTFDLGANSD
+845 VNGGTFDLGANNDTVAGVQLLSGSITGTGTLTSTSDFDMQAGTVSAALGGSVGLNKTTAGTVTLSGSDTYTGNTQVSAGTLALGASDVLANTSSLVVNGGTFDLGANND

-870 TGTGTLTSNSAFDVQ
+870 TGTGTLTSTSAFDVQ
-885 SGTVSAALGGSVGLN
+885 SGTVSANLGGSVGLS

-934 ANTSSLVVNGG
+934 ANTSSLVVDGG

-986 ANLGGGAGLNKT
+986 ANLGGGVGLNKT

-1017 DAGVLNFTGSNT
+1017 DAGVLNFTGNNT

-1247 SVSGPLIN
+1247 SVSGPVIN

-1265 LTFNGPVS
+1265 LTLNGPVS

-1335 RSIDLQG
+1335 RSIDIQG

-1530 APGILSAPSSA
+1530 APGVLSAPSSA

-1555 PSSTPSAP
+1555 PSSAPSAP
-1563 TSSASSPSL
+1563 TSSASSP
-1572 GSSPNT
+1572 NT
-1578 PSSNAISI
+1578 PSSNAINI

-1609 STDNDGNGTDLISGF
+1609 STDNNNDGTDLISGF

-1647 GYASTMSAVTAGADY
+1647 GYASSMSAVTAGADY

-1788 AGLGMNMIVGEL
+1788 ADLGMNMIVGEL